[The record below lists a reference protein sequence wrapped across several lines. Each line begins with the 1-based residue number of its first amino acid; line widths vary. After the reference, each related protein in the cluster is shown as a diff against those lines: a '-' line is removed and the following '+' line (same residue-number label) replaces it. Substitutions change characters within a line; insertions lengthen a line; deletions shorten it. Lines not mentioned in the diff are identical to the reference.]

1 MAQQTFS
8 GVPGDFT
15 AGQVLTAADM
25 DKLREFLLWFI
36 KDGDEG
42 DTGEVSPLIL
52 DLGNDDV
59 RLGGQTTVYN
69 IKGSSDGNT
78 FLNAASGQA
87 TYFRINDT
95 SEAVLN
101 ATGLSIG
108 MDDTAATYPLH
119 VQSDNNVRTA
129 TFQNTDT
136 AVGSANWIMSLKF
149 SADADATNGI
159 FLAFED
165 SGGPIGSVS
174 CATTSSV
181 SFNTTSDYRL
191 KSDVVDLADAVDTV
205 GQLRPIYFRFTAD
218 PAETVLGGF
227 LAHEVAE
234 VVDGVVVGEKD
245 AMRPPVDA
253 VLDNDGNEL
262 EPAKPET
269 IAPQMMDATKL
280 VPLLTAAIQELTA
293 RVAALEAAA

>member
-25 DKLREFLLWFI
+25 DKLREFLLYFI

-69 IKGSSDGNT
+69 IKSSSDGNT
-78 FLNAASGQA
+78 FLNAADGKA
-87 TYFRINDT
+87 TYFRINDA

-108 MDDTAATYPLH
+108 MGDSNPSYPLH
-119 VQSDNNVRTA
+119 VQSVNDIRTV
-129 TFQNTDT
+129 TFQNTDV
-136 AVGSANWIMSLKF
+136 AVGSSNEILALKF

-159 FLAFED
+159 FLVFED
-165 SGGPIGSVS
+165 SGGSIGSVS
-174 CATTSSV
+174 CASTSSV
-181 SFNTTSDYRL
+181 SFNTTSDHRL
-191 KSDVVDLADAVDTV
+191 KSDVADLTDAVDTV
-205 GQLRPIYFRFTAD
+205 AQLRPVTFRFTRD
-218 PAETVLGGF
+218 PNETVLGGF

-245 AMRPPVDA
+245 AMNPPVDA
-253 VLDNDGNEL
+253 VLDDDGNEL

-293 RVAALEAAA
+293 RVAALEAA